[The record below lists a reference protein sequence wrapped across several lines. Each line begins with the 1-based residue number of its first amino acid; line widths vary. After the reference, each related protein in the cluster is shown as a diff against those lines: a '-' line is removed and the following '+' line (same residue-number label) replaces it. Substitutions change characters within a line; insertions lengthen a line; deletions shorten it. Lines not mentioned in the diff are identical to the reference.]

1 MNNTILNFC
10 VFYAVFKD
18 NYTQYLLMKSNDV
31 KQVTGSGGSEV
42 LESEELKA
50 ELSKGNYSTESGFS
64 FKRTFTA
71 LKYPNYRLWFWG
83 QMISMLGTWMQITA
97 QGFLIYD
104 ITRSPAY
111 LGYVG
116 FASGL
121 PTWVFM
127 LYGGVIA
134 DRFSRRKVLMI
145 TQSIMM
151 ALAAILAFLTF
162 SSLVQPWHIIILAF
176 LLGTANAFDAPS
188 RVSFVNELVD
198 RPDLTNAIALNSTMF
213 NTATATGPALA
224 GIAYAVAGPA
234 WCFTINAL
242 SFVGVLIALNKM
254 NLKKHVNSV
263 RDRSAFAEIKEGL
276 KYIAKEPVVRVIFL
290 MVASMSLFG
299 LSFATLLPA
308 WSVKILGGDS
318 TTNGFLQSARGAGAL
333 ASALFIASLGRFEYK
348 GKLLTIGSIAFPVVM
363 FVFSFVHIMPVSL
376 ITIFA
381 LGSALILAMN
391 IANSLVQMLVPDKLR
406 GRVMGVYTLTFFGLL
421 PVGSL
426 LMGILAEQFGE
437 AEAILICSVVTL
449 IIALLIFFLA
459 PAIKRL
465 K

>member
-1 MNNTILNFC
+1 MNVN
-10 VFYAVFKD
+10 
-18 NYTQYLLMKSNDV
+18 
-31 KQVTGSGGSEV
+31 GSGEDSLSKQQKV
-42 LESEELKA
+42 LESDELKA
-50 ELSKGNYSTESGFS
+50 ELSKGNYAAESGFS
-64 FKRTFTA
+64 LRRTFTA

-104 ITRSPAY
+104 ITRSPVY

-134 DRFSRRKVLMI
+134 DRFSRRKILVI

-151 ALAAILAFLTF
+151 ALAAILAILTF
-162 SSLVQPWHIIILAF
+162 TSLVQPWHIIVLAF

-198 RPDLTNAIALNSTMF
+198 KPDLTNAIALNSTMF
-213 NTATATGPALA
+213 NTATATGPAIA

-234 WCFTINAL
+234 WCFTINAV
-242 SFVGVLIALNKM
+242 SFIGVLIALNKM
-254 NLKKHVNSV
+254 KLKKHVISLSG
-263 RDRSAFAEIKEGL
+263 RSAFAEIKEGL
-276 KYIAKEPVVRVIFL
+276 KYIAREPIIRVIFL

-308 WSVKILGGDS
+308 WSVNILGGNS
-318 TTNGFLQSARGAGAL
+318 ATNGFLQSDRGAGAL

-348 GKLLTIGSIAFPVVM
+348 GKLLTIGSIAFPVMM
-363 FVFSFVHIMPVSL
+363 FTFSFVHIIPASL
-376 ITIFA
+376 MIIFA

-391 IANSLVQMLVPDKLR
+391 IANSLVQTLVPDHLR

-421 PVGSL
+421 PIGSL
-426 LMGILAEQFGE
+426 MMGVLAEHFGE
-437 AEAILICSVVTL
+437 AEAILLSSVVTL
-449 IIALLIFFLA
+449 LVALLIFYFV
-459 PAIKRL
+459 PAIRKL